1 MMFSGGNHGRR
12 KAHGTNPHQSHHHN
26 HHHHHPGSSS
36 SGMGA
41 SSRYRVDRSALSGQT
56 DLYYPSNTRYD
67 VERYYVSPQTNTYGT
82 VSTRDY
88 ASLPRDP
95 SRTTQLSAYQR
106 SIPGQSVARQFHD
119 HVDNSAFPMDPTTGF
134 NSRSELRF
142 RATSRSGWDRISRE
156 LEREIRKKEKERI
169 DKDKRE
175 ESQPTQAKMQSPTPK
190 SQSEDTTKSSPPPV
204 DDEHELKLVR
214 GGPAQRRGAIK
225 QVKVVTEFKGHK
237 FVAKFFR
244 NPSFCSFC
252 QGFLWG
258 FGKQSFQC
266 TNCSVAVHQRCYKKL
281 LCKCEGNVE
290 QTESTILMRERFK
303 LNVPHRFRLASFSS
317 PTFCD
322 HCGSMIYGLFKQ
334 GLQCE
339 VKNLA
344 IYPGRNSTTDN
355 EPPQYDLYD
364 FSVWDYIVAFLET
377 CLSLFWSSLNPEEPT
392 EFYMD
397 RMDGIFLHIIYGAYC
412 VACVIVLLNLLIAIM
427 NATIQKV
434 SDSEHLYWKF
444 VRTSIW
450 IEFVGEENG
459 LPMPFTGLLA
469 TLNLAKHLI
478 GRCKQRWRDDSDVSG
493 KTQSPD
499 DVNSIQERK
508 EVREEQNKLLYD
520 LIQRYWRNQ
529 NKKDSRWKENES
541 KISMAAT
548 PSLEEAKARP
558 YGFSP
563 VGTPATYKYLSRN
576 EFYNPTQDM
585 RAPVKT
591 INTLDIDV
599 HEDKNLER
607 DHAIPGEIKRDTAAN
622 IAGAQ
627 KVIRLVTMRQ
637 KNNPYAVGAVG
648 EGLTLGQRLAMK
660 HWIEPKVKRKTPSPP
675 PKYRKASQPIIKEE
689 EVPKNDSDSES
700 WTWETCSSSEEG
712 PDVQIFPDDPAPKG
726 KKEPYGKAGRS
737 ATTDLPLVSNDVYST
752 RRQSI
757 DRWTRAIFD
766 KPRDSKRLSLSSKGS
781 STFSSGTVEPPQVAP
796 RVVMSTKTEVTPSL
810 RVSSR
815 PSKDESIVSPVQTTP
830 VKVAEL
836 ALPVRQAPS
845 RSSLSTKSSG
855 SGESPES
862 TPRFARA
869 YQPPCAKFSSDED
882 SDVEKPT
889 YNRGW
894 RKGQPPRSDVVV
906 KLATKE
912 KPVQDKSKPA
922 KSYTS
927 EAMLV
932 IQNTQDHSKLTNKI
946 LTSTTFMSGSSS
958 TKTETSISNSA
969 PKMQVG
975 ASPENKV
982 KALVEEQRACV
993 AAVEIVGQLKKDIEN
1008 MRTVE
1013 QIRTY
1018 LDKVDTKIKETL
1030 PDPLPQSSLTT
1041 EEPKNQS
1048 RKTSVET
1055 KEIATQVA
1063 EETIPVPQVVQMEP
1077 TQPMIIEKTG
1087 TDKEVLGSIK
1097 ELVCD
1102 LVEQIPERAIENQIS
1117 HSSSEEDTTGV
1128 PTMIEAKIQFE
1139 VRPPTVLNHVQD
1151 VAEAID
1157 EMVTQVVAMETA
1169 ILSHQSEAQVPPI
1182 KNDLM
1187 DQIKDQKIN
1196 QEAVGPRLE
1205 NLKQIG
1211 VLNSKLETKLE
1222 SGIDVNVSL
1231 KSYGESHKDVK
1242 VSKKIAIDS
1251 AKNENTQSGKLD
1263 MQKLRVE
1270 TIDVKTKFEAVKVR
1284 RDDPAEI
1291 LPPEKILVQKTATS
1305 GLHQPQQQKPDV
1317 AKGKAEKHVVP
1328 KKKMKKKTD
1337 ILETIDKTPQKI
1349 VGEESFPNVPLA
1361 LENHDLKLTAVP
1373 KIMVNSDSARSS
1385 LTSNA
1390 SNDSLMSSQL
1400 DRLPSPLRKLFEIRS
1415 KVAAGETYVPE
1426 EPKEKPKYWDNKPK
1440 ETDPSSNPFRQMA
1453 EMREEAKKYQKKVKE
1468 DQEAFLKSSTA
1479 EPEEPWYKDESE
1491 EFQNQLKTH
1500 EHRPSDH
1507 HREESEKRTPE
1518 ENMAIINLYGGI
1530 QFPEPALQ
1538 TTPKKIL
1545 KKIFTRKKRKLDN
1558 TL

>member
-1 MMFSGGNHGRR
+1 MPMSGRYGGY
-12 KAHGTNPHQSHHHN
+12 S
-26 HHHHHPGSSS
+26 PGGYSSYPS
-36 SGMGA
+36 A
-41 SSRYRVDRSALSGQT
+41 SSHIYTSTFTTYRS
-56 DLYYPSNTRYD
+56 SN
-67 VERYYVSPQTNTYGT
+67 
-82 VSTRDY
+82 
-88 ASLPRDP
+88 
-95 SRTTQLSAYQR
+95 
-106 SIPGQSVARQFHD
+106 
-119 HVDNSAFPMDPTTGF
+119 
-134 NSRSELRF
+134 
-142 RATSRSGWDRISRE
+142 
-156 LEREIRKKEKERI
+156 
-169 DKDKRE
+169 
-175 ESQPTQAKMQSPTPK
+175 
-190 SQSEDTTKSSPPPV
+190 
-204 DDEHELKLVR
+204 
-214 GGPAQRRGAIK
+214 
-225 QVKVVTEFKGHK
+225 
-237 FVAKFFR
+237 
-244 NPSFCSFC
+244 
-252 QGFLWG
+252 
-258 FGKQSFQC
+258 FG
-266 TNCSVAVHQRCYKKL
+266 R
-281 LCKCEGNVE
+281 
-290 QTESTILMRERFK
+290 
-303 LNVPHRFRLASFSS
+303 
-317 PTFCD
+317 
-322 HCGSMIYGLFKQ
+322 
-334 GLQCE
+334 
-339 VKNLA
+339 
-344 IYPGRNSTTDN
+344 
-355 EPPQYDLYD
+355 
-364 FSVWDYIVAFLET
+364 
-377 CLSLFWSSLNPEEPT
+377 
-392 EFYMD
+392 
-397 RMDGIFLHIIYGAYC
+397 
-412 VACVIVLLNLLIAIM
+412 
-427 NATIQKV
+427 
-434 SDSEHLYWKF
+434 
-444 VRTSIW
+444 
-450 IEFVGEENG
+450 
-459 LPMPFTGLLA
+459 
-469 TLNLAKHLI
+469 
-478 GRCKQRWRDDSDVSG
+478 
-493 KTQSPD
+493 
-499 DVNSIQERK
+499 
-508 EVREEQNKLLYD
+508 
-520 LIQRYWRNQ
+520 
-529 NKKDSRWKENES
+529 
-541 KISMAAT
+541 AAT

-1558 TL
+1558 TLPSSQDEASTSGTEQSASGKALLGSHSQPSTIEESDSSEHEDTPPPVPSPPRGTTSMPRNDAPVKAKPKFRKYCVDDFNFLKVLGKGSFGKVILAELKGATSYYAVKCLKKDVVLEDDDIECTMIERKVLALGCKHPFLCHLFCTFQTNSHLFFVMEYLNGGDLMFHIQQSGRFDLERARFYGAEILLALKFLHRKGIVYRDLKLDNLLLDFEGHIRIADFGMCKLQIYLDKTADTFCGTPDYMAPEIIKGLHYTHCVDWWSFGVLLYEMLIGQSPFNGCDEDELFWSICNEQPYFPRFLSRETKHILQLLLEKDPSRRLGVSGCSAGNVCDQPFFKSIDFAKLERKELIPPYKPKLRHALDVSYFDEAFTQEVAKLTPVDEDFLASVNQQQFKGFSYTNPNYTVK